1 MVKALFDTCILI
13 DYLNGISLAKRE
25 LELYEDLGISVI
37 TWMEIMV
44 GVNNKDQNKI
54 EEWLLSTFD
63 ILDINKI
70 ISYKAVSVRK
80 EKKIKL
86 PDAIIYATAL
96 ATERLLITRNTKDFS
111 GNDPTIRIPYQL

>member
-13 DYLNGISLAKRE
+13 DYFNGISLAKKE
-25 LELYEDLGISVI
+25 FKLYEDLGISVI

-44 GVNNKDQNKI
+44 GVDNKDQKKI
-54 EEWLLSTFD
+54 EEWLLNTFN

-86 PDAIIYATAL
+86 PDAIIYGTAL

-111 GNDPTIRIPYQL
+111 DNDPVIRIPYQL